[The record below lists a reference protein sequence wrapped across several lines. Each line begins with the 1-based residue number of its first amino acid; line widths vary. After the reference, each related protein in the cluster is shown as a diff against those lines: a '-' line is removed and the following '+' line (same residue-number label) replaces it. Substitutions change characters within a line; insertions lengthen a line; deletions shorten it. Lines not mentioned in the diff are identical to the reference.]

1 MRFQSKIIHFRL
13 SKAFRI
19 FACVILF
26 ILPLSGFKAP
36 SPEKI
41 KQDLKKELE
50 KIKELSPRAK
60 MRKVWLT
67 NLNLAK
73 EVRKNAL
80 YESAEG
86 FAPKLFKE
94 GEYLLNLSYE
104 YAKKGEYR
112 KAEYLARKAKDAFDK
127 ALEAAKENRAQE
139 IKKREDAYKK
149 IKKRIEELEK
159 SRDKNRVKELSLQTI
174 LLNQA
179 LKAEDLEE
187 FDKLKRSIENRL
199 SSFKKA
205 D

>member
-19 FACVILF
+19 LVCAVLCILT
-26 ILPLSGFKAP
+26 LSGFKAP

-73 EVRKNAL
+73 EVRKKAL

-139 IKKREDAYKK
+139 IKKREEAYKK

-159 SRDKNRVKELSLQTI
+159 SRDKNRVKELSLQAI

-187 FDKLKRSIENRL
+187 FDKLKRSIEKRL
-199 SSFKKA
+199 SAFKKA

>member
-1 MRFQSKIIHFRL
+1 MVSRMPFRF

-19 FACVILF
+19 LACTILC
-26 ILPLSGFKAP
+26 ILTLSGFKAP

-41 KQDLKKELE
+41 KQDLEKELE
-50 KIKELSPRAK
+50 KVRELTPRAK
-60 MRKVWLT
+60 MRKMWLT

-73 EVRKNAL
+73 EVRKKAL

-86 FAPKLFKE
+86 FAPKLFNE
-94 GEYLLNLSYE
+94 GEYLLNLSNK

-112 KAEYLARKAKDAFDK
+112 KAEYLARKAKDTFDK
-127 ALEAAKENRAQE
+127 ALKTAKENRTQE

-149 IKKRIEELEK
+149 IKERIEELENSK
-159 SRDKNRVKELSLQTI
+159 YKIKVKELSLLAI

-187 FDKLKRSIENRL
+187 FDKLKGSIEKRL
-199 SSFKKA
+199 SAFKKA